1 MNGRF
6 DLAKFVNVAKLRA
19 SQFRILITR
28 RAVISTQS
36 CPSMIRLS
44 NQLPFASG
52 CKRDCYVH
60 PHNPDLVVKIIPP
73 DRSIQVL
80 HSKKLWLRRMLQTPE
95 SMDAN
100 RGEREKFEQLHNRF
114 DNLQEAIPYL
124 VEYHGQVQTD
134 LGEGLVF
141 QAIKN
146 YDGTMSETIVS
157 AVKTGGYSRTNLL
170 EALKFLTSIRGDS
183 TIYNDVG
190 KNNLVIQVLDSKHS
204 KYKLWVI
211 DGINCRAL
219 IPITEHF
226 SMYARVRKAKKI
238 WKVKRYIQKNFP
250 AA

>member
-1 MNGRF
+1 
-6 DLAKFVNVAKLRA
+6 
-19 SQFRILITR
+19 
-28 RAVISTQS
+28 
-36 CPSMIRLS
+36 MIRLS
-44 NQLPFASG
+44 GKLPFASG

-60 PHNPDLVVKIIPP
+60 PHNPDLVVKVIPP

-100 RGEREKFEQLHNRF
+100 RGEREKFEQLHKRF
-114 DNLQEAIPYL
+114 DNLQEAIPNL

-141 QAIKN
+141 KAIKN
-146 YDGTMSETIVS
+146 YDGNMSETILS
-157 AVKTGGYSRTNLL
+157 AAKTSGYIKANLLDAL
-170 EALKFLTSIRGDS
+170 EALKSIRGDS

-190 KNNLVIQVLDSKHS
+190 ENNLVIQVLDSEHS

-219 IPITEHF
+219 IPITEYF
-226 SMYARVRKAKKI
+226 AMYASVRKAKKI
-238 WKVKRYIQKNFP
+238 WMVKRYIQKNFP
-250 AA
+250 SS

>member
-1 MNGRF
+1 
-6 DLAKFVNVAKLRA
+6 
-19 SQFRILITR
+19 
-28 RAVISTQS
+28 
-36 CPSMIRLS
+36 MIRLS

-141 QAIKN
+141 RAIKN

-157 AVKTGGYSRTNLL
+157 AVKTGGYSRANLL

>member
-1 MNGRF
+1 
-6 DLAKFVNVAKLRA
+6 
-19 SQFRILITR
+19 
-28 RAVISTQS
+28 
-36 CPSMIRLS
+36 
-44 NQLPFASG
+44 
-52 CKRDCYVH
+52 
-60 PHNPDLVVKIIPP
+60 
-73 DRSIQVL
+73 
-80 HSKKLWLRRMLQTPE
+80 
-95 SMDAN
+95 MDAN
-100 RGEREKFEQLHNRF
+100 RGEREKFEQLHKRF

-141 QAIKN
+141 KAIKN
-146 YDGTMSETIVS
+146 YDGTMSETIRS
-157 AVKTGGYSRTNLL
+157 ASNAGSYSRASLL
-170 EALKFLTSIRGDS
+170 EALEFLTSIRGDS

-190 KNNLVIQVLDSKHS
+190 TNNLVIQVLDSKHS

-238 WKVKRYIQKNFP
+238 RKIKRFIENNFP